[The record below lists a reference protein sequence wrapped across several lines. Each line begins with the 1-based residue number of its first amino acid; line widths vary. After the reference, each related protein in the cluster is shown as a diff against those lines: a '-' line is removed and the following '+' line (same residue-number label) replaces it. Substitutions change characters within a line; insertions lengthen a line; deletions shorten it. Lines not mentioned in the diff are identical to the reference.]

1 VIQPVDVN
9 LSYAAVATVAVLAPA
24 ISATTPQSP
33 STDSPRGMAGWS
45 DAARYGWPG
54 CVVNYD
60 DTVIVCPRS
69 RVEIA
74 PSITWASHAR
84 PGTYHRVTLFSKDN

>member
-1 VIQPVDVN
+1 MVAQPVGMN
-9 LSYAAVATVAVLAPA
+9 LAFAVTAAAAALMPA
-24 ISATTPQSP
+24 IALPTPAPQTSP
-33 STDSPRGMAGWS
+33 SGMPGWTDG
-45 DAARYGWPG
+45 ARYGWPG

-60 DTVIVCPRS
+60 DTVVVCPHS

-84 PGTYHRVTLFSKDN
+84 PGTYHRVTLFGKDN

>member
-1 VIQPVDVN
+1 MNLVIAAA
-9 LSYAAVATVAVLAPA
+9 AAVAVVMPAVAGPA
-24 ISATTPQSP
+24 QPQP
-33 STDSPRGMAGWS
+33 ASPRGMSGWS
-45 DAARYGWPG
+45 DAARFGWPG

-60 DTVIVCPRS
+60 DTVIVCPHS

-84 PGTYHRVTLFSKDN
+84 AGTYHRVTLFGKDN